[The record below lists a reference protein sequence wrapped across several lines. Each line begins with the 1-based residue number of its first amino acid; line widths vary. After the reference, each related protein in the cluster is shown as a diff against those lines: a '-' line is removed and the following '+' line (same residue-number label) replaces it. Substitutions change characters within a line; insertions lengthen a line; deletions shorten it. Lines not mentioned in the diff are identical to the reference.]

1 MKKTYK
7 QITFCENKKRI
18 YFLENF
24 KLHLKNYLDN
34 LQFETSYGPSENKT
48 AEEEHKEISKLKDEA
63 CSYIEATS
71 KDKNICL
78 KRDINIYD
86 KNILHRKYICD
97 SLTKMTKEAIS
108 IYKRDSRRAKW
119 RIEPFLWIF
128 LQIEYLFV
136 NLFLPFL
143 KIIFQNKVVK
153 AIFMILITG
162 FVIYLLSKNDGLFSS
177 FEKYLIKIINYFI

>member
-1 MKKTYK
+1 MESVLKTVKKTYK
-7 QITFCENKKRI
+7 QITFSENEKRTK
-18 YFLENF
+18 FLEDF
-24 KLHLKNYLDN
+24 KLHLETYLNNMNYHNTVEN
-34 LQFETSYGPSENKT
+34 LSENTKSRK
-48 AEEEHKEISKLKDEA
+48 EYEEISKLKDEA

-108 IYKRDSRRAKW
+108 IYKKDSRRAKW

-143 KIIFQNKVVK
+143 KIIFQNKVVIW
-153 AIFMILITG
+153 IFRLLFSG
-162 FVIYLLSKNDGLFSS
+162 FVIYLLSKNYGWYSS
-177 FEKYLIKIINYFI
+177 VFLY